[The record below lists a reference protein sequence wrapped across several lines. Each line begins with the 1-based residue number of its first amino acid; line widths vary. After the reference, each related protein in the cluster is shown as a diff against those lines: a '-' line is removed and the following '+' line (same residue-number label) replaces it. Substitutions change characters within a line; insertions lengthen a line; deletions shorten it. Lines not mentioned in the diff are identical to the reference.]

1 MNQKEQLLKTWGE
14 NIQRAVNAGKFGR
27 QKQRLAIGIVTGP
40 RMGGLDIVAR
50 EDPAGLKKSFNEQ
63 DGLNLAAT
71 VPWIFAEGHVNVFSH
86 GRLIRVEAPWPAQ
99 LAETNILLKTV
110 LSAAPRH
117 LTHGW
122 VAGHDDQGRII
133 IPNFILEPHWLFS
146 GQTGGGKSVAIT
158 TAVAQLALHS
168 EGKTQ
173 FILIDGKG
181 GESLSAIGAVPYLI
195 GPPAYDIETAAAAL
209 TWAVAEMARRYES
222 LRGLSGAERSRW
234 EDSTPRIVLVIDEIQ
249 TVVQRSDLAAHI
261 SLLLQQ
267 GRAAKIN
274 LIISTQ
280 HPTNNVLGGN
290 TMKTNLAGRV
300 VFKMNSSD
308 ASRVAIGAPEPD
320 ARNLLG
326 RGDSY
331 ILASGSFA
339 RVQIAYLER
348 DELDRLR
355 GHRPLMEEWP
365 AEVEGA
371 TLEGTT
377 PTGYSARQLAIAIHC
392 AQNSIGRPT
401 LKRLLDEA
409 GEGKIGMQRL
419 YGLQKFSQEVAD
431 AMSAIDLKTDQA

>member
-1 MNQKEQLLKTWGE
+1 MRQKENLLKIWAE

-50 EDPAGLKKSFNEQ
+50 EDPAGLKKAFNEQ
-63 DGLNLAAT
+63 GGLNLAAT
-71 VPWIFAEGHVNVFSH
+71 VPWVFAEGHVNVFSH
-86 GRLIRVEAPWPAQ
+86 GRLIRVEAPWPPQ
-99 LAETNILLKTV
+99 LAETNIPLKAVLQTV
-110 LSAAPRH
+110 QKH
-117 LTHGW
+117 IVDGW
-122 VAGHDDQGRII
+122 VAGWDDQGRTI
-133 IPNFILEPHWLFS
+133 IPNFYLEPHWLFS
-146 GQTGGGKSVAIT
+146 GATGSGKSVAIT

-168 EGKTQ
+168 QGKTH

-181 GESLSAIGAVPYLI
+181 GESLSAVGAVPYLI

-209 TWAVAEMARRYES
+209 AWAVAEMARRYES

-249 TVVQRSDLAAHI
+249 TIVQRSDLAANI
-261 SLLLQQ
+261 SILLQQ

-290 TMKTNLAGRV
+290 TMKTNLGGRV

-348 DELDRLR
+348 DELGQLR
-355 GHRPLMEEWP
+355 GSRPLMEEWP
-365 AEVEGA
+365 TADEGA
-371 TLEGTT
+371 TLEGAA
-377 PTGYSARQLAIAIHC
+377 PTGYSARQLAIAIYC
-392 AQNSIGRPT
+392 AQRNIGRPT
-401 LKRLLDEA
+401 LKKLLDEA
-409 GEGKIGMQRL
+409 GEGRIGMQRL
-419 YGLQKFSQEVAD
+419 YSLQKFSQEVAG
-431 AMSAIDLKTDQA
+431 AMSAINVETGQA